1 MKLRLLFLIL
11 FSFLFSGAISNNQI
25 LFSKLQGI
33 WMMNDDGFILFEDW
47 KPLNSN
53 SLIGRSYR
61 IDHADTIILET
72 MTLKYIDTDL
82 YYIPTV
88 IDQNEGKA
96 VKFKLISNANDLYI
110 FENKLHDFPQRINY
124 QFIGNDSIS
133 ASIEGEAKGEQ
144 QKINF
149 NYKRIK

>member
-1 MKLRLLFLIL
+1 
-11 FSFLFSGAISNNQI
+11 
-25 LFSKLQGI
+25 
-33 WMMNDDGFILFEDW
+33 MMNDDGFILFEDW